1 MKQLLLISLTFFTAI
16 ANAEIT
22 IVLPEE
28 WKLSGTVIYADG
40 KKVGEVTSKNSWPHT
55 NGKEFISSFRKGFVD
70 DPRTTEFISSGDSN
84 GIYWI
89 CRNAEYWDGK
99 GSSGYWFVRRFWVN
113 GPILTLY
120 SYESCTEN
128 FDEALKVAATIKEK

>member
-1 MKQLLLISLTFFTAI
+1 MKRLLLIALTFFTAI

-40 KKVGEVTSKNSWPHT
+40 
-55 NGKEFISSFRKGFVD
+55 
-70 DPRTTEFISSGDSN
+70 
-84 GIYWI
+84 
-89 CRNAEYWDGK
+89 
-99 GSSGYWFVRRFWVN
+99 
-113 GPILTLY
+113 PILTLY
-120 SYESCTEN
+120 SYESCTEK